1 LGLIY
6 SIISGGFCLVKVL
19 YRMITFKPRLV
30 GDDIIRLYLL
40 DKDESWRTDT
50 IRMSKHILDRLLA
63 YANNIVVTNPI
74 DEGYVFAEAEIP
86 GLKAFVGEGGF
97 REAET
102 VLSPIPQPVTS
113 IKLYRFE
120 NDKPVLIHEYKPPSD
135 TWVYESKIIIDPSI
149 KYDLI
154 ILETPE
160 GPRPVYP
167 EETYMPQRKT
177 LTSEKRGRKK
187 RRRGG
192 RKGRRGRRKRRKKR
206 KR

>member
-1 LGLIY
+1 M
-6 SIISGGFCLVKVL
+6 VKVL
-19 YRMITFKPRLV
+19 YRMIRFKPRLV
-30 GDDIIRLYLL
+30 GDNIVKLYLL
-40 DKDESWRTDT
+40 DREESWRTDT

-97 REAET
+97 RGAET

-120 NDKPVLIHEYKPPSD
+120 DDKQVLVHEYKPPSD
-135 TWVYESKIIIDPSI
+135 TWVYESRILVDPSI

-167 EETYMPQRKT
+167 EETYMPQRKV
-177 LTSEKRGRKK
+177 LTSGKRGRK
-187 RRRGG
+187 RRRGRRKSRG
-192 RKGRRGRRKRRKKR
+192 RRRKRGRRKRRR
-206 KR
+206 G